1 MTNRLVLLMAVL
13 VGCNNG
19 SSSCP
24 PDVSSVS
31 EVIVPSASVDIAI
44 ASRKPTSMTDAGN
57 VGEADPN
64 APRFVPKDIRTT
76 CPTCY
81 GFGAVVLA
89 ITPSRVSAEQHALA
103 LRSLLA
109 HYQGTEWNRHV
120 TVVPW
125 FGDKFALVFA
135 ETYSKQATEMCSWLY
150 RLGWR
155 ENGHGLP
162 GRRACRVYAKW
173 PPERP

>member
-1 MTNRLVLLMAVL
+1 MINRLILLTSLL

-19 SSSCP
+19 PSCP
-24 PDVSSVS
+24 KNKFGIS
-31 EVIVPSASVDIAI
+31 EVIVPSASVDIEI
-44 ASRKPTSMTDAGN
+44 ANRNPSISTLDASDAAEAESN
-57 VGEADPN
+57 V
-64 APRFVPKDIRTT
+64 PRFVPENIRTT

-81 GFGAVVLA
+81 GFGGVVLA
-89 ITPSRVSAEQHALA
+89 ITSSRTSAEKHGLG

-109 HYQGTEWNRHV
+109 HYHATEWNRHI

-125 FGDKFALVFA
+125 FGDKFALMFA
-135 ETYSKQATEMCSWLY
+135 DTYSAQATDMCSWLF

-162 GRRACRVYAKW
+162 GRRACKVYAEW
-173 PPERP
+173 PPEKP